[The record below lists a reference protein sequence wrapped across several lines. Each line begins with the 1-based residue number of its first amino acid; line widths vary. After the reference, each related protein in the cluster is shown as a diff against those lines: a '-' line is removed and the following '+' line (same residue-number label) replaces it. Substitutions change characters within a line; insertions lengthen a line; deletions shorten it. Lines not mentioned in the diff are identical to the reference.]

1 MFIYNKGKET
11 HYLSPESER
20 FQQNFEVYCE
30 DSSYEIKNSDIV
42 DLYMHDDC
50 IELIYYSDNSNRKSS
65 MGIDA
70 LCGISLRISTEYSDA
85 LKILEDLGYELYAH
99 DSSDIITDCLY
110 PTKEDKD
117 YLKRI
122 YVGSLIREIWTKKED
137 IKPFRFKDCELKETF
152 WGNEG

>member
-1 MFIYNKGKET
+1 MFIYNKGKAT

-42 DLYMHDDC
+42 DLYMHDNC

-70 LCGISLRISTEYSDA
+70 LCGISLRISNEYN
-85 LKILEDLGYELYAH
+85 YA
-99 DSSDIITDCLY
+99 
-110 PTKEDKD
+110 
-117 YLKRI
+117 RI
-122 YVGSLIREIWTKKED
+122 YIGNIFVKLNIYTQYSTIFSSFCSWSGMGMFDANGCLLNIILIFLTA
-137 IKPFRFKDCELKETF
+137 
-152 WGNEG
+152 